1 MSTRATRLLTGAV
14 IAGLA
19 VAALRLPAPRPGRP
33 GELLDAKVARRWF
46 QQDTLGRGETLTHLL
61 TRRGLSS
68 SDAANVIAAS
78 PLDPRRIPAGLTIE
92 VSGDTASTTPQEVRF
107 FLGADR
113 IVRIARGDSAGGWVA
128 FDERLP
134 WTTDTVIVRGVVNSS
149 LYEAVEAGAKDL
161 LPAKARQELAWSI
174 ADIYEYR
181 VDMSRELQQGDEVR
195 VLFERQSLPT
205 GVVKV
210 GTVLA
215 AGLQRAGSEV
225 QAIRMEIDN
234 GRSKYYDEKGR
245 SLAASFLRSP
255 VQFRRISSN
264 FGRRKHPVLGTWRQH
279 QGMDYAANSGTP
291 VRTIGDGTVT
301 FVGRKGGYGNTV
313 EVRHPNGY
321 VTRYGHLR
329 GFAEGIRS
337 GARVNIEQTI
347 GYVGMTGL
355 ATGPH
360 LHFEVLVG
368 GVQKDPRRV
377 LQATAGPPLTGE
389 DLKLFEQ
396 IRAAAVF
403 SLDQPAGVVR
413 RVE

>member
-1 MSTRATRLLTGAV
+1 
-14 IAGLA
+14 
-19 VAALRLPAPRPGRP
+19 
-33 GELLDAKVARRWF
+33 
-46 QQDTLGRGETLTHLL
+46 
-61 TRRGLSS
+61 
-68 SDAANVIAAS
+68 
-78 PLDPRRIPAGLTIE
+78 
-92 VSGDTASTTPQEVRF
+92 VSGDTSHHA
-107 FLGADR
+107 GAGGALLPR
-113 IVRIARGDSAGGWVA
+113 RRSHREGVRGDSTGWRA
-128 FDERLP
+128 TDERIP
-134 WTTDTVIVRGVVNSS
+134 WVTDTLLVRGVVNSS
-149 LYEAVEAGAKDL
+149 LYEAVEAVRRSCS
-161 LPAKARQELAWSI
+161 PPSARQELAWSI

-195 VLFERQSLPT
+195 VLFERQSLPS

-225 QAIRMEIDN
+225 QAIRMDIDN

-255 VQFRRISSN
+255 VSFRRISSG

-291 VRTIGDGTVT
+291 VRSIGDGVVVFT
-301 FVGRKGGYGNTV
+301 GRKGGYGNTV

-360 LHFEVLVG
+360 LHFEVLIG

-377 LQATAGPPLTGE
+377 LQATAGPPLVGA
-389 DLKLFEQ
+389 DLALFQ
-396 IRAAAVF
+396 RIRTAAVYA
-403 SLDQPAGVVR
+403 LDQPAGVVR
-413 RVE
+413 VAH